1 MNWVI
6 LNDNQQMISQLF
18 DSALLQA
25 TIHHLIGL
33 GYVILLWTD
42 STIDE
47 IELGDEL
54 CIRLSHWIH
63 PSWSQ
68 VFRVSWKD
76 AGDEIELRKELDTIA

>member
-25 TIHHLIGL
+25 TIHHLMGL
-33 GYVILLWTD
+33 GYVIFLWTD

-54 CIRLSHWIH
+54 CVRLSHWIH

-76 AGDEIELRKELDTIA
+76 AGDEIELRKELDAIA